1 MVDEVRG
8 RGRVVVWCVALAL
21 LAVPVFQ
28 LVYASRANSVT
39 WDEGHHLFD
48 GYNILTQH
56 DYGLNPEVPP
66 LVKMVAAAPLLRMHL
81 YVPPLQG
88 RAEQTEAFL
97 DGKDFLFR
105 NDANTLLFRARMA
118 CAVFMVGLAVG
129 VLVAGWEMFGWLAGL
144 IGLALLVFDPN
155 FLAHGALVTTDVGIA
170 CCMFWAVYLAYR
182 YEKRPSLGR
191 LLLVGVVSG
200 LAMVTKF
207 TGLLLA
213 PVFVLLVLVELAVR
227 RDWRL
232 FARRCGAVAAVGA
245 ISWVVIWAFYGFRY
259 AARPAGRMLHPVLAK
274 YLLLMPSAANARHL
288 ALLARWRVLPEAYI
302 FGLANTK
309 ITEFADTSYFF
320 GHVYRHGTWL
330 YFPAAF
336 LIKSTLPLL
345 LLLAVAIALVAV
357 GKMRQRREVV
367 FLAALPVVYMAVAM
381 HATMDIGFRH
391 LLVIFGFL
399 YVLVGAA
406 AMVLVRMHRRWWFG
420 VGALLVWQMVTC
432 VRVAPAYMAYGN
444 EAWGGPGAVHKY
456 LSDANDDWGQQ
467 LNAVRRY
474 LDSRGVKNCW
484 FAYFA
489 DVVVD
494 MKYYGVPCKRLP
506 TQETLYWIKLPMEV
520 PPEIDGTVLIS
531 DSDLEGFELGEGK
544 LNPYEEF
551 RHIQPT
557 ALIDGGVWVF
567 DGHFKVPLASA
578 LVATRKAQGL
588 LAAGDAAAALP
599 VAEGAV
605 ALAPD
610 SAGVQETLGDVL
622 VKLGRPQEARVHY
635 EAALKSA
642 EAIESALQ
650 ADAVPGLKAKLAA
663 VGGG

>member
-1 MVDEVRG
+1 MTDDLRG
-8 RGRVVVWCVALAL
+8 PSRLTVGCVALGL
-21 LAVPVFQ
+21 LAILVFQ

-66 LVKMVAAAPLLRMHL
+66 LVKMVAAIPLLRMPL

-105 NDANTLLFRARMA
+105 NDANTVLFRARMA
-118 CAVFMVGLAVG
+118 CALFMVGLAVG
-129 VLVAGWEMFGWLAGL
+129 VLVAGWEMFGAVAGL

-155 FLAHGALVTTDVGIA
+155 FLAHGALVTTDAAIS
-170 CCMFWAVYLAYR
+170 CCVFWALYLAYR
-182 YEKRPSLGR
+182 YAKRPSVWR
-191 LLLVGVVSG
+191 LVLVGLVSG

-207 TGLLLA
+207 TGLLVL
-213 PVFVLLVLVELAVR
+213 PCLLVLVVAELLSA
-227 RDWRL
+227 RDWKL
-232 FARRCGAVAAVGA
+232 FGRRVVALLVVSA
-245 ISWVVIWAFYGFRY
+245 IALGVIWSFYGFRY
-259 AARPAGRMLHPVLAK
+259 SARPAGRVLHPVLAV
-274 YLLLMPSAANARHL
+274 YLTQVPSAADARHL
-288 ALLARWRVLPEAYI
+288 GMMARWHVLPEAYI
-302 FGLANTK
+302 YGLANTK

-320 GHVYRHGTWL
+320 GRVYRHGIWP
-330 YFPAAF
+330 YFPAAIA
-336 LIKSTLPLL
+336 IKSTLPFLL
-345 LLLAVAIALVAV
+345 LMAAVLVLLVSRRMKL
-357 GKMRQRREVV
+357 RREIV
-367 FLAALPVVYMAVAM
+367 FLGVLPVVYLAVAM
-381 HATMDIGFRH
+381 HSTMDIGFRH
-391 LLVIFGFL
+391 VLPIYGFL
-399 YVLVGAA
+399 YVLGAGAA
-406 AMVLVRMHRRWWFG
+406 VCLVRLNWRWSFG

-474 LDSRGVKNCW
+474 LDGRGVKNCW
-484 FAYFA
+484 FAYFP

-494 MKYYGVPCKRLP
+494 MTYYGVPCKRLP
-506 TQETLYWIKLPMEV
+506 TQETLYWIKLPMDV
-520 PPEIDGTVLIS
+520 PPEIDGPVLIS
-531 DSDLEGFELGEGK
+531 DSDLEGIELGEGK

-551 RHIQPT
+551 RHIRPT

-578 LVATRKAQGL
+578 LVETRKAQGL
-588 LAAGDAAAALP
+588 LADGDAAAALP

-605 ALAPD
+605 ALAPE
-610 SAGVQETLGDVL
+610 SEGVQETMGDVL
-622 VKLGRPQEARVHY
+622 VKLGRMQEARVHY
-635 EAALKSA
+635 EAALKSS
-642 EAIESALQ
+642 ETIEPALQ
-650 ADAVPGLKAKLAA
+650 ADAVSGLKAKVLG
-663 VGGG
+663 VGGD